1 MKVGTKRHRKT
12 PFSFDI
18 IILAK
23 SENITYY
30 RGLAG
35 LKFLQGFSY
44 ARRKVN
50 ECQGNR
56 SGPAPIP
63 AAHVLQT
70 VASARIMPKRKPDVT
85 RNMIVIPRPSVATA
99 EPGSASVTAMLLPI
113 RCVRFVLRRVSTHQP
128 SRSTT

>member
-30 RGLAG
+30 RSLVG

-50 ECQGNR
+50 QCQGNP
-56 SGPAPIP
+56 SVPAPIP

-70 VASARIMPKRKPDVT
+70 VASASSMQKRKPVAT
-85 RNMIVIPRPSVATA
+85 RNMIVIPRPSVATE
-99 EPGSASVTAMLLPI
+99 EPGSVFVTAMLLPI
-113 RCVRFVLRRVSTHQP
+113 HCVKSVLRRVSTHQP
-128 SRSTT
+128 SRFIT